1 MKRYIEDF
9 IIDTEMDVL
18 EHEIKDFL
26 RENNEKGGENE
37 R

>member
-1 MKRYIEDF
+1 MKRFIEDF

-26 RENNEKGGENE
+26 RENNEKRGENE